1 MEPLKLGRCCRS
13 VVSMPV
19 LDGVLRIEVEV
30 EVEVAFVSPAPA
42 QGRARRFAQHTERM
56 LEGGGYRYTSEV
68 PLCDDSDA
76 VCLRR

>member
-19 LDGVLRIEVEV
+19 LDGVIRI
-30 EVEVAFVSPAPA
+30 EVEVAFVSPAA
-42 QGRARRFAQHTERM
+42 QGRARRFVQHIERM

-68 PLCDDSDA
+68 PLCDDSDV

>member
-1 MEPLKLGRCCRS
+1 MEPLKLGRFCRS

-19 LDGVLRIEVEV
+19 LDGVIRIEVEV
-30 EVEVAFVSPAPA
+30 AFISPAA
-42 QGRARRFAQHTERM
+42 AAARGRARRFVQHIERM

-68 PLCDDSDA
+68 PLCDDSDV